1 MPNRFDRRLKGSGLL
16 PGSSS
21 CKTKTTN
28 IPMNKNIQKTS
39 SNTKVTS
46 TVSNTKVTSTVS
58 NTKVKQSNSLKT
70 GVNTMVIL
78 DNHKNSIN
86 KLNDMLKKV
95 ANELNETEKKYE
107 TNYNF
112 TYGKIN
118 DIETF
123 LEKITI
129 DNSLNVV
136 NDNNDNLNNNSDNI
150 SLTISEIPTTFK
162 SNDISDKTN
171 KFNQDMLN
179 NKLNKLIVEMDILKS
194 ENTNKI
200 TMDDVTKQTRINTL
214 FIKKLFEDKVDNDL
228 YKKMKGMNKTLNDIK
243 FKMKKIMETQE
254 MLKKMCIDND
264 TYIKKYKLRKE
275 KTINEQKQKMNSII
289 PEIPDYDKKYNLR
302 GVPERLLGGLNS
314 VQSMRDIIPEYAKI
328 KKKKSKP
335 KDNNKTNEVDE
346 QMIKEQKMELEIEAN
361 VKQQMV
367 ENA

>member
-1 MPNRFDRRLKGSGLL
+1 MPNRFDRRLKGSGLI

-28 IPMNKNIQKTS
+28 IPMNKNIQNSS
-39 SNTKVTS
+39 SNAKVTS
-46 TVSNTKVTSTVS
+46 TVSNTR
-58 NTKVKQSNSLKT
+58 VKQSNILKT

-95 ANELNETEKKYE
+95 ANELKETEKKYE

-129 DNSLNVV
+129 DNSLNVIDDNSLNV
-136 NDNNDNLNNNSDNI
+136 IDDNSINVIDDNINNDI
-150 SLTISEIPTTFK
+150 

-179 NKLNKLIVEMDILKS
+179 NKINKLIAEMDILKS
-194 ENTNKI
+194 ENVNKI

-214 FIKKLFEDKVDNDL
+214 FIKKLFEDKVENHL
-228 YKKMKGMNKTLNDIK
+228 YKKMKGMNKTLSDIK

-289 PEIPDYDKKYNLR
+289 PEIPEYDKKYNLR

-314 VQSMRDIIPEYAKI
+314 VQSMRDIIPEYTKT
-328 KKKKSKP
+328 KKKKAKQ
-335 KDNNKTNEVDE
+335 KNQKKTNEVDE
-346 QMIKEQKMELEIEAN
+346 QMIKEQKLELKIEES
-361 VKQQMV
+361 VKQQI

>member
-1 MPNRFDRRLKGSGLL
+1 MPNRFDRRLKGSGLI

-28 IPMNKNIQKTS
+28 IPMNKNIQKSS
-39 SNTKVTS
+39 SNTKVT
-46 TVSNTKVTSTVS
+46 NTVS
-58 NTKVKQSNSLKT
+58 NTKVKQSNILKT

-95 ANELNETEKKYE
+95 ANELKETEKKYE

-129 DNSLNVV
+129 DNSLNVID
-136 NDNNDNLNNNSDNI
+136 DNSINVIDDNLNNNSDNI

-179 NKLNKLIVEMDILKS
+179 NKINKLIAEMDILKS
-194 ENTNKI
+194 ENVNKI

-214 FIKKLFEDKVDNDL
+214 FIKKLFEDKVENDL
-228 YKKMKGMNKTLNDIK
+228 YKKMRGMNKTLSDIK

-289 PEIPDYDKKYNLR
+289 PEIPEYDKKYNLR

-314 VQSMRDIIPEYAKI
+314 VQSMRDIIPEYTKI
-328 KKKKSKP
+328 KKKKAKQ
-335 KDNNKTNEVDE
+335 KKQNKTNEVDE
-346 QMIKEQKMELEIEAN
+346 QMIKEQKLELKIEAS
-361 VKQQMV
+361 VKQQI

>member
-1 MPNRFDRRLKGSGLL
+1 MPNRFDRRLKGSGLM

-28 IPMNKNIQKTS
+28 IPMNKNIKKSS

-46 TVSNTKVTSTVS
+46 KVSNTQV
-58 NTKVKQSNSLKT
+58 NQSISLKT
-70 GVNTMVIL
+70 GVNTLVIL

-95 ANELNETEKKYE
+95 VNEFKETKKKNE

-112 TYGKIN
+112 TYDKIN

-123 LEKITI
+123 LEKITL
-129 DNSLNVV
+129 DNSLNMIDDNVIDD
-136 NDNNDNLNNNSDNI
+136 NINNDNLNDI
-150 SLTISEIPTTFK
+150 SLAIKEVPNTFK
-162 SNDISDKTN
+162 LNDVSDKTN

-194 ENTNKI
+194 ENANKI
-200 TMDDVTKQTRINTL
+200 TTDDVTKQMRINTL
-214 FIKKLFEDKVDNDL
+214 FIKKLFEDKIDNDL
-228 YKKMKGMNKTLNDIK
+228 YKKMKGMNKTLSDIK
-243 FKMKKIMETQE
+243 FKVNKIIETQE
-254 MLKKMCIDND
+254 MLKKMCIEND

-275 KTINEQKQKMNSII
+275 KTINEQKQKMKSII
-289 PEIPDYDKKYNLR
+289 PELPDYDKKYNLR

-314 VQSMRDIIPEYAKI
+314 VQSMRDIIPEYTKN
-328 KKKKSKP
+328 KKKKSKQ
-335 KDNNKTNEVDE
+335 KNNKKKATKIDE
-346 QMIKEQKMELEIEAN
+346 QMIKEQKMELDIEAT
-361 VKQQMV
+361 VKQRVV